1 MNFTPSAKGSF
12 IAGIGLWTLL
22 WAAFFKA
29 DDYAEAFGVERWF
42 SSERCFRWIRNHKS
56 TSLLGT
62 ELVNYGTHGIDPLGV
77 SFALGG
83 TLINILVICVLLPL
97 RERARRRRT
106 PVNQL

>member
-12 IAGIGLWTLL
+12 IAGVGLWTLL
-22 WAAFFKA
+22 WAALFKA
-29 DDYAEAFGVERWF
+29 DDFAEAFGMERWF

-77 SFALGG
+77 SFAIGG
-83 TLINILVICVLLPL
+83 TLTNILVICVLLPL
-97 RERARRRRT
+97 RERTKRRNT
-106 PVNQL
+106 LLNQI